1 MFHDAVSRKIKEHC
15 LFSFYC
21 LTERK
26 DKESE
31 NDVVWKF
38 GQSEDLYWGVSASK
52 EFGEELQQILADAPA
67 VATHVLWK
75 LLKKM
80 EIWWQSK
87 WLSNWDLEV
96 YFDTSFKSTV
106 EECMQWQLFK
116 GEQTNKKKAIW
127 TVFCI
132 Y

>member
-75 LLKKM
+75 LLEK
-80 EIWWQSK
+80 
-87 WLSNWDLEV
+87 NWNMMAKQV
-96 YFDTSFKSTV
+96 V
-106 EECMQWQLFK
+106 EQLRSWGLFWHIIQVNS
-116 GEQTNKKKAIW
+116 GRMYAMTI
-127 TVFCI
+127 V
-132 Y
+132 